1 MVAATVDDDDVNSL
15 RGAVRR
21 LQPPGAER
29 IHFVHESDGRRRSL
43 LKEFARLGIRTVVFD
58 AGRLDDRAARV
69 WCLERIVELAAR
81 ANTSRIVIET
91 DESIVQ
97 ADNRTLYRAVA
108 GLGSRE
114 QIRYEHQRAA
124 SEPLLWVPDA
134 VAWAHGPAVAAC
146 IGHWSNRLSREWCG
160 TPTESAKLGS
170 PTVRKATEFTSRR
183 YCNVLLQG
191 NTDYPPQVK
200 VLRSPELRGRCR

>member
-1 MVAATVDDDDVNSL
+1 MTRLFVDEGKRRGYVMVAATVDDDDVNSL

-134 VAWAHGPAVAAC
+134 VAWAHGRGGLYRPLVEPL
-146 IGHWSNRLSREWCG
+146 IERV
-160 TPTESAKLGS
+160 
-170 PTVRKATEFTSRR
+170 VR
-183 YCNVLLQG
+183 Y
-191 NTDYPPQVK
+191 TD
-200 VLRSPELRGRCR
+200 